1 MEMQALSGIP
11 ADQLMPLLANLEEVR
26 MSMFTTDAWRSFFI
40 ITIGV
45 SLLWAYG
52 VGKLKQGVVV
62 GALIAL
68 CLVDMWDVNKRY
80 LYDGQFVEKEVQTQ
94 GFEPTE
100 TDQMI
105 LQDKDLNYRVLNL
118 ATNTFNE
125 NNTAYWHKSI
135 GGYHAAKL
143 RRYQEMIEE
152 HISPEMNALFEEVAS
167 SGGEMDS
174 LDAGKFPVLNMLNT
188 RYFIFPLQGG
198 ETVPLRN
205 PYALG
210 NGWFVDEVTYVADAN
225 EEIAAIHGL
234 HPSQKAVADKRFES
248 VLKQP
253 VVADSTSSVTLLS
266 YEPNLLKYKV
276 NSAQGGLVVFSENY
290 YPGWQAFIDGEE
302 VEHGRVN
309 YILRAMNVP
318 AGEHEV
324 VFEFDPDS
332 LHATETIAY
341 IAFALLALAVL
352 AAFLL
357 EYKKRSK

>member
-1 MEMQALSGIP
+1 
-11 ADQLMPLLANLEEVR
+11 
-26 MSMFTTDAWRSFFI
+26 
-40 ITIGV
+40 
-45 SLLWAYG
+45 
-52 VGKLKQGVVV
+52 
-62 GALIAL
+62 
-68 CLVDMWDVNKRY
+68 
-80 LYDGQFVEKEVQTQ
+80 
-94 GFEPTE
+94 
-100 TDQMI
+100 
-105 LQDKDLNYRVLNL
+105 
-118 ATNTFNE
+118 
-125 NNTAYWHKSI
+125 
-135 GGYHAAKL
+135 
-143 RRYQEMIEE
+143 
-152 HISPEMNALFEEVAS
+152 
-167 SGGEMDS
+167 MDS

-253 VVADSTSSVTLLS
+253 VVADSTASVTLLS